1 MNEKLRLM
9 IVDDNPHARKALA
22 ALISMQGWAT
32 VVIEAS
38 NGKDA
43 LQKIESQTPDMV
55 LMDVQMPVM
64 DGLQATGIIKNRW
77 PQIKVIV
84 LTIYDEY
91 RSQAHQ
97 AGADAFLIKGCPTEK
112 MMSSIQDLLQ
122 ENNVSIIVCSTSKGG
137 ISTNCVIPAH
147 QND

>member
-122 ENNVSIIVCSTSKGG
+122 ENNVSIIV
-137 ISTNCVIPAH
+137 
-147 QND
+147 

>member
-22 ALISMQGWAT
+22 ALISTRNRAA
-32 VVIEAS
+32 VIIEAS
-38 NGKDA
+38 NGKEA

-55 LMDVQMPVM
+55 LMDVQMPFM

-84 LTIYDEY
+84 LTIYADY
-91 RSQAHQ
+91 RSEARQ

-112 MMSSIQDLLQ
+112 MMSSIQGLLQ
-122 ENNVSIIVCSTSKGG
+122 RE
-137 ISTNCVIPAH
+137 
-147 QND
+147 

>member
-1 MNEKLRLM
+1 MNEKLSLM

-22 ALISMQGWAT
+22 ALISTQDWAT
-32 VVIEAS
+32 DIIEAS

-64 DGLQATGIIKNRW
+64 DGLQATGIIKSRW

-84 LTIYDEY
+84 LTIYADY
-91 RSQAHQ
+91 RSEAYQ
-97 AGADAFLIKGCPTEK
+97 AGADAFLVKGYPTEK
-112 MMSSIQDLLQ
+112 MMSSIQDLLRR
-122 ENNVSIIVCSTSKGG
+122 E
-137 ISTNCVIPAH
+137 
-147 QND
+147 